1 MTALM
6 ILLLVGATLG
16 VVVLVLVTITLTKRR
31 HAALWQ
37 RRHAMAQYGWHPAPP
52 NPWLVEV
59 AARLWARGRPHEM
72 FAGDYRGRG
81 MCVLEYMYTTSN
93 GKTTTTHTVHLV
105 ALNLPVALPP
115 LTLSAESAVTRM
127 LAGPDLELESR
138 LFNDQFRITCQDERY
153 ASAVLHPRMM
163 EWMLHNPGL
172 QWQLA
177 GNALVSFA
185 PGSFTVPDVA
195 ARLEAM
201 TGVIDRIPSFVL
213 RDYGAPV

>member
-1 MTALM
+1 M
-6 ILLLVGATLG
+6 ILLLVAST
-16 VVVLVLVTITLTKRR
+16 VVIVAVVLGIIAYSKKRN
-31 HAALWQ
+31 AALWQ

-52 NPWLVEV
+52 NPWLTEV
-59 AARLWARGRPHEM
+59 AARLWTRGRPNEM

-81 MCVLEYMYTTSN
+81 MCVLEYVYTTSN
-93 GKTTTTHTVHLV
+93 GKTTTTHVVNLI
-105 ALNLPVALPP
+105 ALNLPSALPP
-115 LTLSAESAVTRM
+115 LTLTAESGVTRM
-127 LAGPDLELESR
+127 LAGRDLELESQA
-138 LFNDQFRITCQDERY
+138 FNDRFRITCADERY

-185 PGSFTVPDVA
+185 PGAFTVPDTV

-201 TGVIDRIPSFVL
+201 TGIIDRIPPFVF
-213 RDYGAPV
+213 RDYGTVL